1 MWLTLSKTL
10 PYLLYPLTVSLV
22 LMLLGLVLARRR
34 ARLGRVFLIFEL
46 TGAATRARYAAKL
59 FRAGKADRVLISG
72 GNLLE
77 QSGGVEAEAH
87 YLP

>member
-22 LMLLGLVLARRR
+22 LML
-34 ARLGRVFLIFEL
+34 LGRVFLIFEL